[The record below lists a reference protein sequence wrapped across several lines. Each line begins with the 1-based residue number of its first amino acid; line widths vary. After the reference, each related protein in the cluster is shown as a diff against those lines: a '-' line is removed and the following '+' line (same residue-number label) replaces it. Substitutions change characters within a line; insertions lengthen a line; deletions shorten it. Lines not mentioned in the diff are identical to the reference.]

1 MKALKLIAMILTLAK
16 NAAFASGGTIVAP
29 NDARN
34 QEGNDQSSVPF
45 TIRAGETARYQQV
58 FDASQ
63 FSDIPSAGAFITSI
77 YFRPDC
83 VSNNGGSQ
91 MTNLLINLST
101 TTKGPD
107 QLSAVF
113 AENVGADDQRVFG
126 PGNLIAGGNGQST
139 NNCPHGLFT
148 GDSLDSI
155 SLDMPFFYKPAEGN

>member
-63 FSDIPSAGAFITSI
+63 FIDIF
-77 YFRPDC
+77 
-83 VSNNGGSQ
+83 
-91 MTNLLINLST
+91 
-101 TTKGPD
+101 
-107 QLSAVF
+107 
-113 AENVGADDQRVFG
+113 
-126 PGNLIAGGNGQST
+126 
-139 NNCPHGLFT
+139 
-148 GDSLDSI
+148 
-155 SLDMPFFYKPAEGN
+155 PA